1 MLALEARVPTECHVI
16 HAEVDVESGMP
27 HIMPVLEHVRERAGA
42 ATEASLSAELFMS
55 MPLCRSLLAYC
66 AKNGLADGAEG
77 EEGGRHALTPDGAKA
92 LESGRVVT
100 TTTGMWKVY
109 CADHEAIP
117 SDMRVV
123 RIEDGTRDAG
133 YQPDKGA
140 DQPRAEDLEASVR
153 ALEGRELRPVL
164 GAVSGAV
171 VRRMHRYEKRI
182 EPDLDLRLRIE
193 PGREDARVTLAAS
206 LGGAPRRGRRPAVP
220 DRAALPSIAMTL
232 DGAMGALLRGEG
244 DWDAGRGRLLVDY
257 DGATAEE
264 LSSMQ
269 RTARVGRPEIG
280 GMEFEPIEVT
290 AKILPRSEEDARK
303 WARRLF
309 EAMANGYVTR
319 EEYGRLAADIG
330 RRLPGFDIDMGDR
343 ASHVPRG
350 GGPTGARARTRLFW
364 LVQAMEDWGL

>member
-27 HIMPVLEHVRERAGA
+27 HIMPVLEHVRERAGD

-66 AKNGLADGAEG
+66 ARNGLAEG
-77 EEGGRHALTPDGAKA
+77 EEGGRHALTPDGARA
-92 LESGRVVT
+92 LESGRVIT

-117 SDMRVV
+117 RDMRVV

-140 DQPRAEDLEASVR
+140 DQPRAKDLEASVR

-206 LGGAPRRGRRPAVP
+206 PSGGPRRGRRRGAP
-220 DRAALPSIAMTL
+220 DRAGGLPSIGMTL
-232 DGAMGALLRGEG
+232 DGAMETLLRGEG
-244 DWDAGRGRLLVDY
+244 EWDAGRGCLLVDY

-269 RTARVGRPEIG
+269 RTARVGRPEID
-280 GMEFEPIEVT
+280 GMAFEPVEVT
-290 AKILPRSEEDARK
+290 ARILPRSGEDAQR

-309 EAMANGYVTR
+309 AAMADGYVTR
-319 EEYGRLAADIG
+319 EEYGRLVADIG

-343 ASHVPRG
+343 AGHVPRG
-350 GGPTGARARTRLFW
+350 GGPPGARVRTRLFW
-364 LVQAMEDWGL
+364 LVQAMEDWKL